1 MKEVGNRALKGK
13 VNVELRLQIL
23 ICLSLVVVTTMVYWQ
38 VGGFEFVRYDDDKYI
53 MENPVVSNGLSLE
66 GIRWAF
72 SSFEHSNWHPLTW
85 LSHMLDVQLFG
96 LDAGRHHRVN
106 LFFHILNTLIL
117 FVLLQ
122 RMTGDLWKSGFV
134 AALFALHPLH
144 VESVAWIAERKDLL
158 SAFFF
163 LLTLLAYERY
173 ARMRGPWNYLLVVML
188 FALGL
193 LSKPM
198 VVTLPFVLL
207 LLDFWPLGRFAF
219 TSSDSSAP
227 AEGAV
232 GRRIVAL
239 IKFNRRLILEKIP
252 LLALSAMSCAVTIIA
267 QRSAMKALEA
277 VPFDARIL
285 NAIVAY
291 AEYIYRFFVPVDL
304 AVLYPY
310 RSVTTGQVLGAAV
323 LLASITALVVYRR
336 KTRSLLVGWFWYLG
350 TLVPVI
356 GLVQVGVQ
364 AFADRYTYL
373 PSIGLFILL
382 TWLVADLSDRLPYRV
397 AVLTAGALL
406 ILAGLSAATVSQARY
421 WVNSETLFAHALQST
436 TDNYVVHSNFG
447 AWLAGQGRTEDAI
460 RHYNEALRIKPDDGD
475 ARYNLANVLV
485 RQAKYQEAI
494 AQYREVL
501 RSAPDHLMARNN
513 LALCLIQTGERRAAI
528 EQFQEILRL
537 NPGFEAAKQNLA
549 MLLAAEEK
557 AKIPAGGLPT
567 PGPADGIPLEENMR
581 LGQEAVKQG
590 DLDSAVAHFGG
601 AVRSAPNHVP
611 ARIGLG
617 LALAYKGDIDG
628 AIRQFRAAV
637 KLDPN
642 NADVQNSLGVALMQ
656 KGQLDEAQTHLQRAI
671 KINPRLAKA
680 HNSLGV
686 LLARKGKPDEAV
698 EQFQE
703 ALRIDPSNQDAQKN
717 LTLMQNSKTKSR

>member
-1 MKEVGNRALKGK
+1 MMSMNERGK
-13 VNVELRLQIL
+13 AIL
-23 ICLSLVVVTTMVYWQ
+23 IGICLVILTAAVYRQ
-38 VGGFEFVRYDDDKYI
+38 VGTFEFVRYDDDQYV
-53 MENPVVSNGLSLE
+53 MENPVVSNGLSPG

-85 LSHMLDVQLFG
+85 LSHMLDVQTFG
-96 LDAGRHHRVN
+96 LDAGRHHQVN
-106 LFFHILNTLIL
+106 LLFHILNTLIL
-117 FVLLQ
+117 FVVLQ
-122 RMTGDLWKSGFV
+122 RMTGAMWKSGFV

-173 ARMRGPWNYLLVVML
+173 SRRESPWVYLLVVVL
-188 FALGL
+188 FGLGL

-207 LLDFWPLGRFAF
+207 LLDFWPLDRFAF
-219 TSSDSSAP
+219 APSDVSA
-227 AEGAV
+227 AAAGAA
-232 GRRIVAL
+232 GKKILLL
-239 IKFNRRLILEKIP
+239 IKTNRVLFLEKIP
-252 LLALSAMSCAVTIIA
+252 LLALSAVSCVVTIAA
-267 QRSAMKALEA
+267 QRSAMKPLEA

-291 AEYIYRFFVPVDL
+291 AEYVYRCFVPDDL

-310 RSVTTGQVLGAAV
+310 RSVTTGQVLAAAT
-323 LLASITALVVYRR
+323 LIAAITVLVVYRR
-336 KTRSLLVGWFWYLG
+336 KTRSLMVGWLWYLG

-364 AFADRYTYL
+364 ASADRYTYL

-382 TWLVADLSDRLPYRV
+382 TWLVADLSARLPYRV
-397 AVLTAGALL
+397 AILAAGALL
-406 ILAGLSAATVSQARY
+406 VLAGLSAATVSQARY
-421 WVNSETLFAHALQST
+421 WVNSEALFTHALQAT
-436 TDNYVVHSNFG
+436 KDNYVIHSNFG
-447 AWLAGQGRTEDAI
+447 VWLAGQGRMEDAI
-460 RHYNEALRIKPDDGD
+460 RHYNEALRIKPDDGE
-475 ARYNLANVLV
+475 ARYNLANMLV
-485 RQAKYQEAI
+485 RQANYREAI

-501 RSAPDHLMARNN
+501 RSDPGHLMARNN
-513 LALCLIQTGERRAAI
+513 LALCLVQTGDRRAAI
-528 EQFQEILRL
+528 EQFEEVLRL

-557 AKIPAGGLPT
+557 AKRPAGGLPA
-567 PGPADGIPLEENMR
+567 PGPADGVALEENMR
-581 LGQEAVKQG
+581 LGQEAVMQG
-590 DLDSAVAHFGG
+590 DLDSAIAHFRG
-601 AVRSAPNHVP
+601 AVRSNPDLPA

-628 AIRQFRAAV
+628 AIQQFRAAI

-656 KGQLDEAQTHLQRAI
+656 KVQLDEAQTHLQRAI

-686 LLARKGKPDEAV
+686 LLARTGKPDEAV
-698 EQFQE
+698 EQFRE
-703 ALRIDPSNQDAQKN
+703 ALRIDPSNRDAEKN
-717 LTLMQNSKTKSR
+717 LMLIQNSKTRSR

>member
-1 MKEVGNRALKGK
+1 MNEREKA
-13 VNVELRLQIL
+13 IL
-23 ICLSLVVVTTMVYWQ
+23 IGICLVILTAAAYWQ

-53 MENPVVSNGLSLE
+53 MENPVVRNGLSVE

-96 LDAGRHHRVN
+96 LDAGRHHQVN
-106 LFFHILNTLIL
+106 LLFHILNSLIL
-117 FVLLQ
+117 FFVLQ
-122 RMTGDLWKSGFV
+122 RMTGALWKSGFV

-163 LLTLLAYERY
+163 LLTLLAYQSY
-173 ARMRGPWNYLLVVML
+173 ARRQGPWNYLLVVVL
-188 FALGL
+188 FVLGL

-207 LLDFWPLGRFAF
+207 LLDFWPLGRLQF
-219 TSSDSSAP
+219 TPSDDSAP
-227 AEGAV
+227 AEGAA
-232 GRRIVAL
+232 GKRILML
-239 IKFNRRLILEKIP
+239 IKANRGLFLEKIP
-252 LLALSAMSCAVTIIA
+252 LLALSAMSCVVTIAA
-267 QRSAMKALEA
+267 QRSAMKPLEA
-277 VPFDARIL
+277 VPLDARIL
-285 NAIVAY
+285 NAIVTY
-291 AEYIYRFFVPVDL
+291 AEYIYRLFVPVDL

-310 RSVTTGQVLGAAV
+310 RSVTAGQVLAAAILLAAV
-323 LLASITALVVYRR
+323 TVLVVYRR
-336 KTRSLLVGWFWYLG
+336 KNRSLMVGWLWYLG

-364 AFADRYTYL
+364 ASADRYTYI
-373 PSIGLFILL
+373 PFIGLFILL
-382 TWLVADLSDRLPYRV
+382 TWLAADLSARLPCRA

-406 ILAGLSAATVSQARY
+406 ILAGLAAATVSQTRH
-421 WVNSETLFAHALQST
+421 WVNSETLFAHALQAT
-436 TDNYVVHSNFG
+436 KDNYVVHSNYG

-460 RHYNEALRIKPDDGD
+460 RHYNEALRIKPDDGES
-475 ARYNLANVLV
+475 RYNLANALV
-485 RQAKYQEAI
+485 RQAKYPEAI
-494 AQYREVL
+494 SRYREVL
-501 RSAPDHLMARNN
+501 QAVPDHLMARNN
-513 LALCLIQTGERRAAI
+513 LALCLIQTGDRRAAI
-528 EQFQEILRL
+528 EQFEEILRV

-549 MLLAAEEK
+549 MLRVAEEK
-557 AKIPAGGLPT
+557 AKRPAGELPA
-567 PGPADGIPLEENMR
+567 PGPADGIALEENMR

-590 DLDSAVAHFGG
+590 DLDSAVSHFRG
-601 AVRSAPNHVP
+601 AVRSNPNHVP

-628 AIRQFRAAV
+628 AIQQFRAAIR
-637 KLDPN
+637 LDPN

-703 ALRIDPSNQDAQKN
+703 ALRIDPSNRDAEKN
-717 LTLMQNSKTKSR
+717 LMLMQNSKTKSR